1 MTPSTM
7 RSVEP
12 GASSDMFW
20 QRETEPPH
28 PQSSRA
34 DEIFDKQVWMQNTHL
49 TWGICGYTAFVDN
62 GDVDSN
68 PVPAATVFFAPISYM
83 PGARKL
89 PTGPV
94 SPDAILLSTVHVSDA
109 YMGLYLEHQLID
121 AVLNEATRRGVKAV
135 EAFARAEEFDDTVIQ
150 RAMGLTPGS
159 PQSDQ
164 NDTANGKGHLLMGG
178 EEGERSAAIH
188 VASEDDANRRRALP
202 LTPLQEL
209 QFIPEAYRGW
219 DRQAAKASRGQIVGE
234 EHRGES
240 VGEEQRE
247 KSIREEQREK
257 STGEEQHGQSAGENQ
272 RGQSVGE
279 KRRGQSVGEE
289 QRGKYTAGRN
299 SCDDQAKEAAL
310 RGTAAS
316 RSAPLG
322 GTAGEGGAQADEVAN
337 EGEQVSTAAPV
348 PVDTTSP
355 TPSLASGSPA
365 APIAALQEDPQEV
378 QNVALEDA
386 LEWAPLLSEDIL
398 EAEGFSVVAHHPKYP
413 RYRRELPEAMSV
425 FARFEKA
432 EHQELNGPEEIHT
445 VLGGDNGRLSPMRS
459 EVSGP
464 SASTEDGQPQG

>member
-1 MTPSTM
+1 M

-20 QRETEPPH
+20 QRETEPTH
-28 PQSSRA
+28 PQPSRA

-121 AVLNEATRRGVKAV
+121 TVLNEATRRGVKAV

-219 DRQAAKASRGQIVGE
+219 DRQAAKASRGQG
-234 EHRGES
+234 
-240 VGEEQRE
+240 
-247 KSIREEQREK
+247 
-257 STGEEQHGQSAGENQ
+257 
-272 RGQSVGE
+272 
-279 KRRGQSVGEE
+279 VGEE
-289 QRGKYTAGRN
+289 QRGQGVGEEQRGQSAGEKRRGESIGENQRGRYTEGRN
-299 SCDDQAKEAAL
+299 SWDDQANEAAL
-310 RGTAAS
+310 RGTAAG

-337 EGEQVSTAAPV
+337 EGEQVSTTAPV
-348 PVDTTSP
+348 TADTTSP
-355 TPSLASGSPA
+355 TPSLACGLPA

>member
-20 QRETEPPH
+20 QRETEPTH
-28 PQSSRA
+28 PQPSRA

-121 AVLNEATRRGVKAV
+121 TVLNEATRRGVKAV

-219 DRQAAKASRGQIVGE
+219 DRQAAKASRGQG
-234 EHRGES
+234 
-240 VGEEQRE
+240 
-247 KSIREEQREK
+247 
-257 STGEEQHGQSAGENQ
+257 
-272 RGQSVGE
+272 
-279 KRRGQSVGEE
+279 VGEE
-289 QRGKYTAGRN
+289 QRGQGVGEEQRGQSAGEKRRGESIGENQRGRYTEGRN
-299 SCDDQAKEAAL
+299 SWDDQANEAAL
-310 RGTAAS
+310 RGTAAG

-337 EGEQVSTAAPV
+337 EGEQVSTTAPV
-348 PVDTTSP
+348 TADTTSP
-355 TPSLASGSPA
+355 TPSLACGLPA

>member
-20 QRETEPPH
+20 QRETEPTH
-28 PQSSRA
+28 PQPSRA

-121 AVLNEATRRGVKAV
+121 TVLNEATRRGVKAV

-150 RAMGLTPGS
+150 RAMGLTS
-159 PQSDQ
+159 VNPQSDQ
-164 NDTANGKGHLLMGG
+164 SDTANGKGHLIMGG
-178 EEGERSAAIH
+178 EDGERSGAIH
-188 VASEDDANRRRALP
+188 VASEDDASRRRTLP

-219 DRQAAKASRGQIVGE
+219 DRQAAKASRGQ
-234 EHRGES
+234 
-240 VGEEQRE
+240 
-247 KSIREEQREK
+247 
-257 STGEEQHGQSAGENQ
+257 SAGENQ
-272 RGQSVGE
+272 HEQG
-279 KRRGQSVGEE
+279 VGEE
-289 QRGKYTAGRN
+289 QRGQSAGEKRRGESIGENQRGRYTEGRN
-299 SCDDQAKEAAL
+299 SWDDQANEAAL
-310 RGTAAS
+310 RGTAAG

-337 EGEQVSTAAPV
+337 EGEQVSTTAPV
-348 PVDTTSP
+348 TADTTSP
-355 TPSLASGSPA
+355 TPSLACGLPA

>member
-1 MTPSTM
+1 MRVNIHAVTPSTM

-28 PQSSRA
+28 PQPSRA
-34 DEIFDKQVWMQNTHL
+34 DEIFDKQVWMQNTHS

-121 AVLNEATRRGVKAV
+121 TVLNEATRRGVKAV

-150 RAMGLTPGS
+150 RAMGLTPEN
-159 PQSDQ
+159 PQLNQS
-164 NDTANGKGHLLMGG
+164 DTANGKGHLITGG
-178 EEGERSAAIH
+178 EDGERSGAIH

-219 DRQAAKASRGQIVGE
+219 DRQAAKASRGQ
-234 EHRGES
+234 S

-247 KSIREEQREK
+247 KSAGEEQR
-257 STGEEQHGQSAGENQ
+257 GQI
-272 RGQSVGE
+272 VGE

-322 GTAGEGGAQADEVAN
+322 GNAGEGGAQADEVAN

-355 TPSLASGSPA
+355 TPSRASGSPG

-432 EHQELNGPEEIHT
+432 EHQELNGPEEIRT
-445 VLGGDNGRLSPMRS
+445 VLGGDNGRLSPLRS
-459 EVSGP
+459 EVSEP
-464 SASTEDGQPQG
+464 SASAEDGQPQG

>member
-1 MTPSTM
+1 MRVNIHAVTPSTM

-20 QRETEPPH
+20 QRETEPTH
-28 PQSSRA
+28 PQPSRA

-121 AVLNEATRRGVKAV
+121 TVLNEATRRGVKAV

-219 DRQAAKASRGQIVGE
+219 DRQAAKASRGQG
-234 EHRGES
+234 
-240 VGEEQRE
+240 
-247 KSIREEQREK
+247 
-257 STGEEQHGQSAGENQ
+257 
-272 RGQSVGE
+272 
-279 KRRGQSVGEE
+279 VGEE
-289 QRGKYTAGRN
+289 QRGQGVGEEQRGQSAGEKRRGESIGENQRGRYTEGRN
-299 SCDDQAKEAAL
+299 SWDDQANEAAL
-310 RGTAAS
+310 RGTAAG

-337 EGEQVSTAAPV
+337 EGEQVSTTAPV
-348 PVDTTSP
+348 TADTTSP
-355 TPSLASGSPA
+355 TPSLACGLPA